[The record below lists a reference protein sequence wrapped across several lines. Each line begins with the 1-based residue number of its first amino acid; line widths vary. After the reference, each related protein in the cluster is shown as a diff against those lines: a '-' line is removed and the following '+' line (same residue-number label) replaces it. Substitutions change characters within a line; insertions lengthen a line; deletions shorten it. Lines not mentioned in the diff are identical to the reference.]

1 MLQGQGD
8 LIVTGGKEKEWA
20 AHLTGEGLGSKI
32 QAVAR
37 ADLRQA
43 GSERFLAARRSRS
56 AACPGLR
63 RGEAV

>member
-1 MLQGQGD
+1 M
-8 LIVTGGKEKEWA
+8 IVIGGEEKERA

-32 QAVAR
+32 PAVAR

-63 RGEAV
+63 RGEAA